1 MLPWPKPVNWVPG
14 LEPSING
21 GRSGNGSGSGSAAA
35 VARVHRVDPSMC
47 KSALSEPALRP
58 ISLMGR
64 RLDGPATQSHSHMPD
79 LEAGSRQLQHPRMHS
94 AAQTSS
100 RKGGG
105 HSRFFFSKTAAPS
118 QRENVA
124 IARKQEGLP
133 ALRAPP
139 PRVNDRTVE
148 RAMVERAVLRST
160 AADNQPATGTDRK
173 ADGSPV
179 LTTIEAKLERQHSAR
194 DEPRGCGRDSAEL
207 SHDRMFQPPQPRPQV
222 KPTALGFRQD
232 GPRISQPDIEY
243 LCFGETLLGGT
254 PSEIRSAADSAE

>member
-1 MLPWPKPVNWVPG
+1 MLLSSTSDFAVPAKQTSQESAQHGQKSSQESVSVRYSDSMLPWPKPVNWVPG

-133 ALRAPP
+133 ALRA
-139 PRVNDRTVE
+139 R
-148 RAMVERAVLRST
+148 
-160 AADNQPATGTDRK
+160 
-173 ADGSPV
+173 
-179 LTTIEAKLERQHSAR
+179 
-194 DEPRGCGRDSAEL
+194 EPRRCR
-207 SHDRMFQPPQPRPQV
+207 R
-222 KPTALGFRQD
+222 
-232 GPRISQPDIEY
+232 
-243 LCFGETLLGGT
+243 
-254 PSEIRSAADSAE
+254 